1 MAALLSLGQ
10 FQLGALLEGF
20 VGGVV
25 GLPVS
30 HLTVTDLV
38 LAPGAAIG
46 AGTQEVALR
55 ADLVA
60 TPADS
65 YSAAVVRFKGRLP
78 GLGFIQAG
86 CMATPAYSHSAAVL
100 CSLISGTDV
109 ERFLRFLCLI
119 V

>member
-1 MAALLSLGQ
+1 MLSLGQ
-10 FQLGALLEGF
+10 FELGGLLERF

-38 LAPGAAIG
+38 LAPGGAIG

-55 ADLVA
+55 AELMA

-65 YSAAVVRFKGRLP
+65 YSPAVVRLLFPYLHPNPYATSSWPRWQTHIAL
-78 GLGFIQAG
+78 LWCVIQ
-86 CMATPAYSHSAAVL
+86 
-100 CSLISGTDV
+100 SLNSKH
-109 ERFLRFLCLI
+109 
-119 V
+119 